1 MNTCSTVAFQN
12 KQSLI
17 LYHAFTLYM
26 VIIFALGFFQ
36 DWGGDEETSGEDA
49 LNVRGRER
57 NEEGSGSH
65 GGKAGGLQEI
75 REAGI
80 SGGVNAWRG
89 NMKSL
94 LIILVFENNTSKC
107 FKFVC
112 DRVLPQ

>member
-1 MNTCSTVAFQN
+1 MNTCSNVGFQN

-17 LYHAFTLYM
+17 LYHAFTFYR
-26 VIIFALGFFQ
+26 VIMFALFFVQ

-75 REAGI
+75 CEAGMGE
-80 SGGVNAWRG
+80 GGN
-89 NMKSL
+89 
-94 LIILVFENNTSKC
+94 
-107 FKFVC
+107 
-112 DRVLPQ
+112 